1 MIKII
6 VKTLRIFYR
15 MSNKNFKERDGKKG
29 RFEKGMVRQSQ
40 EQRQKNEG
48 KLIPLGEAI
57 KRYVK
62 PGIKLHLAGGIGGP
76 SAAICEIIRQYWQ
89 QTPQFILI
97 QSTLAAHSIN
107 LIHCN
112 LVRKLIFSACPSDVM
127 GSMRPSKLIQQAF
140 EEKKMELENWSL
152 CSLQQR
158 LMAGALGI
166 PFMPTRSILGSQ
178 MASDNLESFREI
190 DDPFK
195 SGTKAGVVKSLNP
208 DISIVHGCIADVN
221 GNTILAAPVGD
232 DLWGSLASS
241 NGLLV
246 TVEKIVDTDVIRN
259 HSALVKIPGFMVNAV
274 SEVSLGVHPFS
285 LFGSGIPEFEAYG
298 QDTEFLMELH
308 IAYQDN
314 KLDEWLQKWV
324 IDCPTHK
331 DYLKRIGGQRIKAL
345 RKMATQKAAYEELP
359 PKFTQLIGPDI
370 HGGGRAL
377 SPHPASKGVAD
388 GETVMSVVLARE
400 IVRSV
405 RKFDHRA
412 ILVGG
417 GSRTLGGWI
426 AYYLLKDEG
435 YDVELIIGNGQIG
448 CTPQRGEGIM
458 ASVALMRSATMLTDV
473 ITTHGVFVG
482 GRNNKCL
489 AVLGAGQIDPY
500 GNINSTKGF
509 DGRFLVGSGGANDSV
524 NAQEV
529 IVVIDQSRNRFVENL
544 PYITCPGNQISTVV
558 STMGVFRK
566 TSEKEMLSLVACF
579 PDPNLPTLE
588 ERIHQIQNNCG
599 WPLKLADPIEKIVEP
614 SDYEL
619 ALRHWLLS
627 PPSS

>member
-1 MIKII
+1 
-6 VKTLRIFYR
+6 
-15 MSNKNFKERDGKKG
+15 
-29 RFEKGMVRQSQ
+29 MVGQSQ
-40 EQRQKNEG
+40 EQRRESQG
-48 KLIPLGEAI
+48 KLLPLGEAI

-76 SAAICEIIRQYWQ
+76 SAAICEIIRQYWH
-89 QTPQFILI
+89 QTPKFTLI

-107 LIHCN
+107 LVYCN
-112 LVRKLIFSACPSDVM
+112 LVRKLIFSASPPDVK
-127 GSMRPSKLIQQAF
+127 GSMRPSKLIQQGL
-140 EEKKMELENWSL
+140 EENKMEMEYWSL

-158 LMAGALGI
+158 LMAGALGV
-166 PFMPTRSILGSQ
+166 PFMPTKSILGSQ
-178 MASDNLESFREI
+178 MALDNVESFREI

-195 SGTKAGVVKSLNP
+195 SGTKVGVVKALNP

-241 NGLLV
+241 HGVLV
-246 TVEKIVDTDVIRN
+246 TVEKIVDTDVIRK
-259 HSALVKIPGFMVNAV
+259 HSALVKIPGFIVNAV
-274 SEVSLGVHPFS
+274 SEAPLGVHPFS
-285 LFGSGIPEFEAYG
+285 LFGSGIAEFEAYG

-308 IAYQDN
+308 RAYQDN

-324 IDCPTHK
+324 IDCPIHE
-331 DYLKRIGGQRIKAL
+331 DYLNKIGNQRIKAL
-345 RKMATQKAAYEELP
+345 KEMATKEAGYDELP
-359 PKFTQLIGPDI
+359 PAFTPLESPTI
-370 HGGGRAL
+370 HGGGKTPSFL
-377 SPHPASKGVAD
+377 TGVTPPSQPLASKSVVD
-388 GETVMSVVLARE
+388 RETMMPIVLARE

-405 RKFDHRA
+405 RESGHRT
-412 ILVGG
+412 ILIGG

-426 AYYLLKDEG
+426 AYYLLKNEG

-458 ASVALMRSATMLTDV
+458 ASMALTRSAVMLTDV
-473 ITTHGVFVG
+473 ITIHGVFVG

-529 IVVIDQSRNRFVENL
+529 IVVIDQSRNRFAENL
-544 PYITCPGNQISTVV
+544 PYLTCPGNQVSTVI

-566 TSEKEMLSLVACF
+566 TGPKEKLSLVACF
-579 PDPNLPTLE
+579 PNPDLPTLE
-588 ERIHQIQNNCG
+588 ERIHHIQNNCG
-599 WPLKLADPIEKIVEP
+599 WPLKIADHIEEMAAP
-614 SDYEL
+614 NDYEL
-619 ALRHWLLS
+619 QLRNWFFSS
-627 PPSS
+627 P